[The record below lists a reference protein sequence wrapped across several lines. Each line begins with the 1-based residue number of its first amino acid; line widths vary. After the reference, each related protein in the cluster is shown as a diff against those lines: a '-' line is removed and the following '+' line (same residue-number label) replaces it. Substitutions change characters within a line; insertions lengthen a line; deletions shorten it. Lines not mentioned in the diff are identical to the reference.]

1 MKRKAIAVWNGT
13 INHGSG
19 HLSTQSTV
27 LVVSYMK
34 IFTVVFLLIAWSAN
48 FVSAQITELDKCDM
62 VWMNQS
68 HNSSQSM
75 PCGGGDIGL
84 NVWVEHG
91 DILFYIA
98 RSGNYDENNAL
109 LKLGRVRIHLSSDPF
124 STANFKQTLHLNDGY
139 LSIEGINPVGVKAVI
154 KIWVDVF
161 NPRIHLNITGS
172 QPLSAKVTYENWR
185 YLDTLKIGL
194 ENNENSY
201 KFGAPGSIRSF
212 KDSIAYCNDG
222 VLFYHQNR
230 HEPTVFDLTVH
241 QQGLDE
247 VKSQMFD
254 PLKNLIFGGILTID
268 KMKPD
273 GISAGR
279 YINTEFRGWQLKS
292 TKALKSRN
300 MTLTLFTKQTPTINQ
315 WKNNLDALCKKL
327 DNDHNSKQAS
337 QNWWHKLWQRSYV
350 FINSD
355 DPGKDTAAWQ
365 SGRNYQ
371 LFRYMLACNAFGS
384 YPTKFNG
391 GLFTYDPV
399 FVNSDYPF
407 TPDFRNW
414 GGSIF
419 TAQNQRLVYYPLL
432 KSGDFDMMLP
442 EFNFYL
448 HILKNVELATHVYW
462 PHRGARFTEQ
472 IDNFGLSDFAEYGT
486 DRPNDFDPGVDY
498 NPWLEYHWDSVLEFC
513 FMMLE
518 TGEYGGKDVKP
529 FLPFIES
536 CLTFFDEHY
545 RYLALKRGVKELD
558 GNGKLILF
566 PGSAGETFKMAYN
579 STSTISGLTT
589 VLQKLLSLPEK
600 DLDSS
605 RRAQY
610 KAMLNRIPPISY
622 QCING
627 HQTIAPAKSW
637 ERINNEESPQLYPVY
652 PYGIFGVGK
661 SNLDVSLNTW
671 EYDTLAIK
679 FRSYIGW
686 KPDNLF
692 AARLGL
698 TNEAAR
704 LTFDKLKNSG
714 RKFPAFWGPGFDW
727 APDHNWGGSG
737 MIGLQEM
744 LLQTAGNKI
753 YLFPAWRKDLNVH
766 FKLYVTGQTIV
777 ECSLKDGKVQSL
789 TVTPQAREKDVVNC
803 LNSIF

>member
-1 MKRKAIAVWNGT
+1 MKKLT
-13 INHGSG
+13 I
-19 HLSTQSTV
+19 
-27 LVVSYMK
+27 
-34 IFTVVFLLIAWSAN
+34 VFLLITLGAN
-48 FVSAQITELDKCDM
+48 LVFAQITELDQCDM
-62 VWMNQS
+62 VWTGQS
-68 HNSSQSM
+68 QNSSQSM

-91 DILFYIA
+91 DVLFYIA
-98 RSGNYDENNAL
+98 RSGTYDENNAL
-109 LKLGRVRIHLSSDPF
+109 LKLGRVRIHLSPDPF
-124 STANFKQTLHLNDGY
+124 SANNFRQILHLNDGY
-139 LSIEGINPVGVKAVI
+139 VTIEGVNTDGVNMKI

-161 NPRIHLNITGS
+161 SPRIHLNITS
-172 QPLSAKVTYENWR
+172 SRPSSANVSYESWR
-185 YLDTLKIGL
+185 YYDKLKKGL
-194 ENNENSY
+194 ENSENSF
-201 KFGAPGSIRSF
+201 KFGAVGPVKSY
-212 KDSIAYCNDG
+212 KDSIAFSNNR
-222 VLFYHQNR
+222 VLFYHQNC
-230 HEPTVFDLTVH
+230 HEPTVFGLTVH
-241 QQGLDE
+241 QQGLDA

-254 PLKNLIFGGILTID
+254 PLNNSIFGGILTGD
-268 KMKPD
+268 KMKAD
-273 GISAGR
+273 GITTGMYA
-279 YINTEFRGWQLKS
+279 NTEFRGWQLKS
-292 TKALKSRN
+292 TEALKSRN
-300 MTLTLFTKQTPTINQ
+300 ITLTLLTEQTPNSDQ
-315 WKNNLDALCKKL
+315 WKNNLGALSKKL
-327 DNDHNSKQAS
+327 DHDLGAMHVS
-337 QNWWHKLWQRSYV
+337 QNWWHELWQRSYIY
-350 FINSD
+350 INSSYPD
-355 DPGKDTAAWQ
+355 KDTIAWQ

-371 LFRYMLACNAFGS
+371 LFRYMLACNAFGN

-399 FVNSDYPF
+399 FVNPDYTF

-414 GGSIF
+414 GGSVF
-419 TAQNQRLVYYPLL
+419 TAQNQRLVYYPML

-448 HILKNVELATHVYW
+448 RILKNAELATHTYW

-472 IDNFGLSDFAEYGT
+472 IDNFGLSNLAEYGT
-486 DRPNDFDPGVDY
+486 NRPKDFDPGVDY

-529 FLPFIES
+529 YLPFIES

-545 RYLALKRGVKELD
+545 RYLALQRGAKELD

-589 VLQKLLSLPEK
+589 VLQKLLSLPST

-605 RRAQY
+605 LRTQFTT
-610 KAMLNRIPPISY
+610 MLNRIPPITY
-622 QCING
+622 QYING
-627 HQTIAPAKSW
+627 HETIAPAKSW
-637 ERINNEESPQLYPVY
+637 ERINNEESPQLYPLF
-652 PYGIFGVGK
+652 PYGIFGLGK
-661 SNLDVSLNTW
+661 PDFDIAKNTW
-671 EYDTLAIK
+671 QYDTLAIK

-698 TNEAAR
+698 HDEAAQ
-704 LTFDKLKNSG
+704 LTFVKLKNSG

-744 LLQTAGNKI
+744 LLQTSGNKI
-753 YLFPAWRKDLNVH
+753 YLFPAWPKNLNVH
-766 FKLYVTGQTIV
+766 FKLHGTGQTTI

-789 TVTPQAREKDVVNC
+789 IVNPQSRKNDVINC
-803 LNSIF
+803 LY